1 MQGVKQVVSVSSM
14 VPGSREECQYASVIM
29 RDQSPDGKRQSQRRW
44 RSDVHREK
52 LLSGVSVIG
61 ALSAQ
66 W

>member
-52 LLSGVSVIG
+52 QKLGTVI
-61 ALSAQ
+61 
-66 W
+66 